1 MKKYVSEYGF
11 DSDQCGPTTETACKT
26 VYHVLEQLHAMNS
39 FINQDLL
46 DQVKDVWRTV
56 FEPFQ
61 SIDDKVDWYY
71 YFLPPFPW
79 QNTYVFHIKKL
90 FRFDVKSTYSVADP
104 GFPRGGG
111 ANSPGGANIRFCQIF
126 LKTA

>member
-26 VYHVLEQLHAMNS
+26 VNHVLEQLHTMNS

-61 SIDDKVDWYY
+61 SIHDQADWHH
-71 YFLPPFPW
+71 YFLPPFPR
-79 QNTYVFHIKKL
+79 QNTYVFHIK
-90 FRFDVKSTYSVADP
+90 
-104 GFPRGGG
+104 
-111 ANSPGGANIRFCQIF
+111 
-126 LKTA
+126 